1 MRKAASTASLCGSG
15 IDVPTLVLRRLATY
29 SPARNVMYFRLS
41 KGRGDRMAFKFG
53 RNPFLEAW
61 RRWMLFLFACGAL
74 FWILVLGPVS
84 CTPPQQ
90 SQSQS
95 QELPN
100 LRATLSGTTV
110 SGLSS
115 GAYMAEQ
122 FQLAHADIVS
132 GAAIVAGGPFA
143 CAESA
148 FTGFMP
154 DAGVQILSATR
165 AASGCMLDTLAIYG
179 VPDAKKL
186 ADRARELSEEG
197 RIGKISDIVKDRI
210 YVFSGTNDQVVRPR
224 IVSKTVE
231 FYRDLGVPEANIE
244 AVMNVPAGHAMITLD
259 KGGSCSANAEPYV
272 VDCDYDQVGAFFTF
286 LYTPAAEPS
295 GPSKGRFVEFDQQ
308 AFASDLSGSGLT
320 PTAVV
325 YVPPACDGGGCRVHV
340 AFHGCQQNRD
350 AVQTAFT
357 RDTGYGRWADAN
369 KVVVLFPEVGK
380 SALNPMG
387 CWDWWGYSG
396 RDYLTKDAPQIKAVR
411 RMLDRLAG
419 AQGNN

>member
-1 MRKAASTASLCGSG
+1 
-15 IDVPTLVLRRLATY
+15 
-29 SPARNVMYFRLS
+29 
-41 KGRGDRMAFKFG
+41 MAFRFG

-61 RRWMLFLFACGAL
+61 RRWMLFVIACGAL
-74 FWILVLGPVS
+74 LSVLLLGPVS

-90 SQSQS
+90 QSSERQL
-95 QELPN
+95 LPD
-100 LRATLSGTTV
+100 LRATLAGTTV

-122 FQLAHADIVS
+122 FQLSHADIVT
-132 GAAIVAGGPFA
+132 GAAIIAGGPYA

-154 DAGVQILSATR
+154 DAGVQILSASR
-165 AASGCMLDTLAIYG
+165 AASGCMLDTLALYG

-197 RIGKISDIVKDRI
+197 RIGKISDTVNDRI
-210 YVFSGTNDQVVRPR
+210 YIFSGTNDQVVRPR
-224 IVSKTVE
+224 IVAQTVE
-231 FYRDLGVPEANIE
+231 FYRNLGVAEDNIE

-259 KGGSCSANAEPYV
+259 KGGSCAVNDLPYI
-272 VDCDYDQVGAFFTF
+272 VDCDYDQVGAFFQF
-286 LYTPAAEPS
+286 LYVSAVEPAGPAA
-295 GPSKGRFVEFDQQ
+295 GRFVEFDQQ
-308 AFASDLSGSGLT
+308 VFTSDLPKSGLA

-325 YVPPACDGGGCRVHV
+325 YVPPSCDGGGCRVHV

-350 AVQTAFT
+350 AVEAAFT

-369 KVVVLFPEVGK
+369 SVIILFPEVEK

-387 CWDWWGYSG
+387 CWDWWGYTG
-396 RDYLTKDAPQIKAVR
+396 RDYLTRDAPQIKAVR

-419 AQGNN
+419 EQQKN

>member
-1 MRKAASTASLCGSG
+1 
-15 IDVPTLVLRRLATY
+15 
-29 SPARNVMYFRLS
+29 
-41 KGRGDRMAFKFG
+41 
-53 RNPFLEAW
+53 
-61 RRWMLFLFACGAL
+61 MLFVIACGAL
-74 FWILVLGPVS
+74 LSVLLLGPVS

-90 SQSQS
+90 QSSERQL
-95 QELPN
+95 LPD
-100 LRATLSGTTV
+100 LRATLAGTTV

-122 FQLAHADIVS
+122 FQLSHADIVT
-132 GAAIVAGGPFA
+132 GAAIIAGGPYA

-154 DAGVQILSATR
+154 DAGVQILSASR
-165 AASGCMLDTLAIYG
+165 AASGCMLDTLALYG

-197 RIGKISDIVKDRI
+197 RIGKISDTVNDRI
-210 YVFSGTNDQVVRPR
+210 YIFSGTNDQVVRPR
-224 IVSKTVE
+224 IVAQTVE
-231 FYRDLGVPEANIE
+231 FYRNLGVAEDNIE

-259 KGGSCSANAEPYV
+259 KGGSCAVNDLPYI
-272 VDCDYDQVGAFFTF
+272 VDCDYDQVGAFFQF
-286 LYTPAAEPS
+286 LYVSAVEPAGPAA
-295 GPSKGRFVEFDQQ
+295 GRFVEFDQQ
-308 AFASDLSGSGLT
+308 VFTSDLPKSGLA

-325 YVPPACDGGGCRVHV
+325 YVPPSCDGGGCRVHV

-350 AVQTAFT
+350 AVEAAFT

-369 KVVVLFPEVGK
+369 SVIILFPEVEK

-387 CWDWWGYSG
+387 CWDWWGYTG
-396 RDYLTKDAPQIKAVR
+396 RDYLTRDAPQIKAVR

-419 AQGNN
+419 EQQKN